1 MENLYV
7 VEDEN
12 YRMVVKANDWKEA
25 KQKACDWFKTKCNM
39 NLDIMQLQASIC
51 DNDEVIE

>member
-1 MENLYV
+1 MGNLYV

-25 KQKACDWFKTKCNM
+25 KQKAFDWFKTKYNR
-39 NLDIMQLQASIC
+39 NLDITQLQVSIC
-51 DNDEVIE
+51 DNDEVIA

>member
-12 YRMVVKANDWKEA
+12 YRMIVKANNWKEA
-25 KQKACDWFKTKCNM
+25 KQKACDYHRMAKGNRAF
-39 NLDIMQLQASIC
+39 LS
-51 DNDEVIE
+51 

>member
-1 MENLYV
+1 MGYLYV

-25 KQKACDWFKTKCNM
+25 KQKACDWFKTKYNWD
-39 NLDIMQLQASIC
+39 LDITQLQAGMS
-51 DNDEVIE
+51 DNNEVIE

>member
-1 MENLYV
+1 MDLYI

-12 YRMVVKANDWKEA
+12 YRLVVKANNWNEA
-25 KQKACDWFKTKCNM
+25 KEKANSWFQFKFGRS
-39 NLDIMQLQASIC
+39 LDIKQLQVSIC

>member
-1 MENLYV
+1 MGNLYV

-25 KQKACDWFKTKCNM
+25 KQKACDWFKIKYNR
-39 NLDIMQLQASIC
+39 NLDITQLQVSIC
-51 DNDEVIE
+51 DNDEVIA

>member
-1 MENLYV
+1 MEDLYV

-12 YRMVVKANDWKEA
+12 YRMIVKANDWREA
-25 KQKACDWFKTKCNM
+25 KQKACDWFKEKYNRS
-39 NLDIMQLQASIC
+39 LDINQLQASIC